1 MLRKKVQPIVAKTL
15 KGIFNELSELAKRY
29 ELHHLVFA
37 DGRRL
42 RLELTSK
49 GVLVYEEY
57 CKTTN
62 KPMKE
67 KPVGV
72 IASAIPSAADIEIH
86 KEVIRLKLLNKYEQL
101 ATQATFTNDFIHKCK
116 NLNKDSNIYKNGV
129 CSNTFIAGKV
139 ITVERV
145 LTCLDS
151 DTQEDLK
158 NHIRAHQSYDSKVFS
173 IHKNLARIVLKRH
186 REEFVGVLEMI
197 YERKKNEFF
206 MLINE
211 DKFIA
216 WK

>member
-1 MLRKKVQPIVAKTL
+1 MLRKKLQPIVAKTL
-15 KGIFNELSELAKRY
+15 KGIFSELSELAKRY

-42 RLELTSK
+42 RLELTPK

-72 IASAIPSAADIEIH
+72 IVSAIPNAADIEIH
-86 KEVIRLKLLNKYEQL
+86 KEVSRLKMLNKYEHL
-101 ATQATFTNDFIHKCK
+101 ATQARFTNDFIVKCK
-116 NLNKDSNIYKNGV
+116 NLNKDKTIYKNGV

-139 ITVERV
+139 ITVERM
-145 LTCLDS
+145 LGYLDAR
-151 DTQEDLK
+151 TQEDLQS
-158 NHIRAHQSYDSKVFS
+158 HIIAHQSYDTNVFPM
-173 IHKNLARIVLKRH
+173 HKNYVRIVLKRH
-186 REEFVGVLEMI
+186 REEFVGVLEML

-211 DKFIA
+211 DKFIG